1 MACLR
6 VGSDRRR
13 TLSAAPGSLAGGNE
27 MTWTDW
33 LWEVIDTGLFAA
45 HIFLIVLLTASAIA
59 CPLLLWSIRCDL
71 YIIRDS
77 VQKDVTV
84 IDVRPDSPGPHR
96 VLPMAQHSEI
106 SER

>member
-13 TLSAAPGSLAGGNE
+13 TLSAAPGSLVRGNE

-84 IDVRPDSPGPHR
+84 IDERPGQSGGATAVP
-96 VLPMAQHSEI
+96 
-106 SER
+106 